1 VNTKL
6 NYIHDWLP
14 LAKQAGWS
22 VQGMADHCGVSVRAL
37 ERHFI
42 NKMGQTPIIWLN
54 EHRQGQ
60 ALELLRH
67 GSSHQGN
74 IVGAGIQA
82 RHAFNAGFQ
91 KTLGLLPDTIQS
103 ELQKLKPLIFAHHR
117 QSHEPLVEKCRVFL
131 EGVAD
136 FSP

>member
-1 VNTKL
+1 MNTKL

-60 ALELLRH
+60 ALELLRY
-67 GSSHQGN
+67 GSS
-74 IVGAGIQA
+74 I
-82 RHAFNAGFQ
+82 
-91 KTLGLLPDTIQS
+91 KETSS
-103 ELQKLKPLIFAHHR
+103 ELGYKHGTHLTR
-117 QSHEPLVEKCRVFL
+117 
-131 EGVAD
+131 D
-136 FSP
+136 FKKHWGYCPTQFNPNYKN